1 MATNS
6 KPERRASLSSPKK
19 RLTLADAIRLA
30 VEPVLRRLSDD
41 HNKTAWSFAYRDA
54 DTSVSFC
61 VGYSDLASRTP
72 CSAAD
77 LYAWGSATKTHTALL
92 IVQLAEKG
100 LFKLDD
106 TLISLANDYL
116 RAISSGRS
124 DLILLFGPEVKDVT
138 VRQLLQMTAGITEYD
153 TARRERTRILTG
165 RTTSHPCG
173 FSTSQTTHSVASQGH
188 APSTAV
194 PITSCWGSWQRA
206 SSTLRTGTPSTSARG
221 PSAFQLIFP
230 RCSREE
236 V

>member
-6 KPERRASLSSPKK
+6 RPERQAALSRPKK
-19 RLTLADAIRLA
+19 RLPVTLADAIRLA
-30 VEPVLRRLSDD
+30 VEPVLRRLSDR

-92 IVQLAEKG
+92 ILQMTEKG

-106 TLISLANDYL
+106 TLVSLANDYL
-116 RAISSGRS
+116 WAISSGRS

-153 TARRERTRILTG
+153 TAQTRAYQN
-165 RTTSHPCG
+165 SHRQDDLSPMWVLNVANHTFRCKDMRPVQQYQLRPARAG
-173 FSTSQTTHSVASQGH
+173 GSALPARFELGHPRPPRVDPAHSN
-188 APSTAV
+188 
-194 PITSCWGSWQRA
+194 
-206 SSTLRTGTPSTSARG
+206 
-221 PSAFQLIFP
+221 
-230 RCSREE
+230 
-236 V
+236 